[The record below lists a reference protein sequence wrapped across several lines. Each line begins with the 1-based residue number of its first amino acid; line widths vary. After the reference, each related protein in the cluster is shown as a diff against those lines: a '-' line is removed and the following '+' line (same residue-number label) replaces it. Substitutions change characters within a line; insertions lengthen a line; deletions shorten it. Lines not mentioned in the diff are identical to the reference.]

1 MLGSAC
7 IGALPAYGQEAARP
21 AETLAPLEVSAES
34 DGNKREKGYQPLTA
48 STATRTD
55 ARILDVPQSIAVV
68 PKQVLV
74 DQQVRTLDEALRN
87 VSGITQ
93 ANTLGGTQDAVMKRG
108 FGDNRDGSIL
118 RDGFRTALPSNFSAT
133 TDRVEVLK
141 GPSSMLYG
149 VLDPGGVVNIITK
162 RPELQ
167 QRGTVSVNG
176 TSFNGGGATA
186 DITGPIGDNG
196 FAYRFIGDY
205 QDNDYWRNFGT
216 VQRSLVAPSLAWYGE
231 KTTVNV
237 AYEHSE
243 YKIPFDRGTIIDIR
257 TGKPVAIPR
266 ERRLDES
273 YNITRGRTDLVTL
286 NVEHALNESWRV
298 RLGGLYNQNWYFDNQ
313 ARVLVFNNTTGATF
327 NPVTG
332 AVNRRADATQ
342 DSNIEQQVLRA
353 ELLGKFGL
361 FGFRNELL
369 TGVEYDST
377 DTLRTNLIRGP
388 NNTSFNIYNP
398 VYGTL
403 PASTNISA
411 PDSDQT
417 ERIKTASVFVQDSLH
432 LTDQFIV
439 VGGVRYQ
446 SYEQFAGKGRPFKT
460 NTDAEGSKAIPRIGA
475 VYKIRPDVSLYVDY
489 SQSFKPN
496 SNIASFIGSQ
506 PPEQGRSYEA
516 GVKVETINGITATA
530 AFFDIVK
537 SNVLYS
543 EVINGTTYTRTAGRV
558 GSRGFEFDIAG
569 RLSDHWS
576 VIGAY
581 SYIDAVV
588 LEDPTLRGKQLN
600 NVARHTAS
608 AFLTYDFGTMFNGQ
622 LRAGIGERYV
632 GARAGDANNTFFLP
646 EYFLTDA
653 FISYRTTYNN
663 LPVTW
668 QLNAK
673 NIFDKTYYP
682 SGISTTV
689 VAIGDPREVT
699 LQARVEF

>member
-1 MLGSAC
+1 MSSRYVAAVLGGAC
-7 IGALPAYGQEAARP
+7 IGALPAYAQEASRQ
-21 AETLAPLEVSAES
+21 AEVLVPVEVGAES
-34 DGNKREKGYQPLTA
+34 DKSEKGYQPLTA
-48 STATRTD
+48 TTATRTD

-74 DQQVRTLDEALRN
+74 DQQARTLDEALRN

-133 TDRVEVLK
+133 TERVEVLK

-149 VLDPGGVVNIITK
+149 VLDPGGVVNVITK
-162 RPELQ
+162 KPELQ
-167 QRGTVSVNG
+167 QRGSVSVNG
-176 TSFNGGGATA
+176 TSFNGGGATV
-186 DITGPIGDNG
+186 DVTGPIQNG

-205 QDNDYWRNFGT
+205 QDSDYWRNFGT
-216 VQRSLVAPSLAWYGE
+216 VQRNLVAPSLAWYGE
-231 KTTVNV
+231 HTTVNV

-243 YKIPFDRGTIIDIR
+243 YKIPFDRGTVIDTR
-257 TGKPVAIPR
+257 TGKPVNIPR
-266 ERRLDES
+266 ERRLDEP
-273 YNITRGRTDLVTL
+273 YNITRGSTDLISA
-286 NVEHALNESWRV
+286 NIEHALNESWKIRI
-298 RLGGLYNQNWYFDNQ
+298 GGLYNHNWYKDNQ
-313 ARVLVFNNTTGATF
+313 ARVISI

-332 AVNRRADATQ
+332 VATRRADATQ
-342 DSNIEQQVLRA
+342 DSNIDQQIVRA

-361 FGFRNELL
+361 FGFRNEML
-369 TGVEYDST
+369 TGVEYEST

-398 VYGTL
+398 VYGRL

-417 ERIKTASVFVQDSLH
+417 ERIKTSSIFLQDSLH

-475 VYKIRPDVSLYVDY
+475 VYKIRPDVSLYFDY

-496 SNIASFIGSQ
+496 SNIATYIGSL
-506 PPEQGRSYEA
+506 PPEQGRSYET
-516 GVKVETINGITATA
+516 GIKIEILNGITATA
-530 AFFDIVK
+530 AVFDIVK
-537 SNVLYS
+537 SNVQFS
-543 EVINGTTYTRTAGRV
+543 EVIGGVTYSRVAGRV

-569 RLSDHWS
+569 KLSDQWS
-576 VIGAY
+576 VIGSYA
-581 SYIDAVV
+581 YIDASV
-588 LEDPTLRGKQLN
+588 LDDPDPSLPGKQLN

-632 GARAGDANNTFFLP
+632 GARPGDAKNTFFLP
-646 EYFLTDA
+646 EYYLTDA
-653 FISYRTTYNN
+653 FISYRTTYNS
-663 LPVTW
+663 LPITW
-668 QLNAK
+668 QFNAK

-689 VAIGDPREVT
+689 VAVGDPREFT
-699 LQARVEF
+699 MQARVEF